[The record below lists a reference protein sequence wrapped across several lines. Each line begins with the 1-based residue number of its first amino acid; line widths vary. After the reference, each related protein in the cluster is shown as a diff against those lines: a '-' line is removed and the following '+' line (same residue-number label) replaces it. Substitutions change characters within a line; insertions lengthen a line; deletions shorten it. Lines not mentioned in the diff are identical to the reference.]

1 MTGSYAGDAFFDLDA
16 AQFLLEELQR
26 QREQGQLQD
35 QQQGHL
41 QGLQR
46 GQQQQGQ
53 VQQVQQGVQQQQG
66 QGQQQHQHQQG
77 QQQQGQGQQVQQQ
90 GQAAA
95 AEPSGSAAASPTKE
109 ASQAGRQQL
118 LDGREAIPVLGHAVG
133 PHWVQ
138 QLLPAA
144 VVAGAGG
151 RVSTLHHGRVEL
163 KYGCEVASIELAP
176 QPDSQADGNAG
187 SDAGSSK
194 HSPALL
200 LTLTGGEQVPADLV
214 LLAIG
219 VSPALEWVPARLQ
232 RAPDGGLKLDR

>member
-1 MTGSYAGDAFFDLDA
+1 
-16 AQFLLEELQR
+16 
-26 QREQGQLQD
+26 
-35 QQQGHL
+35 
-41 QGLQR
+41 
-46 GQQQQGQ
+46 
-53 VQQVQQGVQQQQG
+53 
-66 QGQQQHQHQQG
+66 
-77 QQQQGQGQQVQQQ
+77 
-90 GQAAA
+90 
-95 AEPSGSAAASPTKE
+95 
-109 ASQAGRQQL
+109 
-118 LDGREAIPVLGHAVG
+118 
-133 PHWVQ
+133 VQ
-138 QLLPAA
+138 QLLPVA
-144 VVAGAGG
+144 VAAGAGG
-151 RVSTLHHGRVEL
+151 RVSTLRQGRVEL